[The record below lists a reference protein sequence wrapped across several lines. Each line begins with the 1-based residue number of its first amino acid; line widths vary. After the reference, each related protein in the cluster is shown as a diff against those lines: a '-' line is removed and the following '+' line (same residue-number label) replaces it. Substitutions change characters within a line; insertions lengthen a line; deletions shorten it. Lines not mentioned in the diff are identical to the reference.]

1 MEECVS
7 TALPFVSIVVC
18 SYNGADV
25 LPGALSAIQAQ
36 IYDGQLEVIVV
47 DDGSS
52 DDTSDIAKSFKDV
65 IVVRNEPN
73 QGLAGARNVGI
84 QAAHGDVVAFTD
96 DDCRPEPTWISELA
110 AAYEDESVCGV
121 GGEATSNDSQTI
133 TLRYLRES
141 RPLAPLERSLA
152 ASNKL
157 TYRLGLYVKG
167 LLGLTKRPANTKRR
181 VYSLVGAN
189 MSFRKKALQEVG
201 GFDDRFRFG
210 AEEEDLCKRIY
221 ALHPDGLVYAPEAKI
236 IHHFE
241 PSLRDTLRRSS
252 AYGKGNARMFHKHA
266 NVKPIIY
273 PFPVLVSL
281 LPLLGLLNPWL
292 ALTPLAVIPFIY
304 AKWLGVAWKQ
314 RTIEA
319 VLYGYIQWLQ
329 EWRGNAG
336 FMKGLWQY
344 RHMFKT
350 PKAGDEAAA
359 AEAPAADE
367 TDEAPITAEP
377 VAPAAPQ
384 PPKTSLTIGS
394 LLPPVLLVAGLIAAH
409 AYQLAY
415 LYLPLAIAMVLVSGH
430 LLLRCF
436 GLRSQRLVA
445 RWALS
450 VPLGL
455 AWTMLTGLL
464 AATLLPRLDIARPL
478 DFAPA
483 AVTYSVSLALL
494 YAVSRWRKA
503 KAPALKPERT
513 TLLGWLLYSVAALL
527 PVLSFAGA
535 TILNNGGANTVTI
548 AMFITAIALFAV
560 TLARSKTLP
569 SSVLPVVL
577 FSLSLS
583 ALLTYSLRSA
593 FVFGWDI
600 QQEYDVF
607 QATQQH
613 GTWLIGAQH
622 TPYSA
627 MLSLTTLPTLLSNI
641 AGVPAAAVFKLFYPM
656 LFSVLPV
663 ILYYGYRM
671 YARRWISF
679 VAAALT
685 IAQFHYLQEFSA
697 LARQQI
703 AFLFFAAIL
712 YVLLQERFSLRARRW
727 FIGSAIIGLVLSH
740 YSTAYVAIVLLGLM
754 WLITKIVMF
763 FRRDQLTGIIK
774 NEGYVEWWMVAL
786 LLAGV
791 VFWYGPATHSSAAL
805 RLAVK
810 HHNYSQV
817 ASQSIDMAVDTL
829 APQTGSV
836 KNSNEYLG
844 TVGDTYR
851 HDRPYFDYY
860 ADANNKTIHAVQEP
874 TIAHRAVAYSAG
886 HLLDVA
892 TRIGWWVLGLIGIAI
907 MAVRIIGRRNQRQLE
922 IGVLLGAAVLLFV
935 AIHLIPNVGKYYN
948 VPRMNQQLLM
958 LAALPAVLTAAAVL
972 RGFPGYL
979 RKTAIGSAFIIS
991 FVAATGLLTQFTGGT
1006 PSANLNN
1013 FGTDYHRFYIHQTD
1027 AAAATWLGSV
1037 YDNNSA
1043 IFIDRYAALRLTVP
1057 TSLDNRLMND
1067 VTPETIARGSYVFG
1081 DYKNVVNGVTM
1092 VDVNGRVVVFQFPKA
1107 FLDSHKDLLYSNG
1120 KAVVYK

>member
-1 MEECVS
+1 VS
-7 TALPFVSIVVC
+7 TSLPFVSIVVC

-25 LPGALSAIQAQ
+25 LPDALSAIQAQ
-36 IYDGQLEVIVV
+36 MYDGQLEVIVV

-52 DDTSDIAKSFKDV
+52 DDTSDVAKSFKDV
-65 IVVRNEPN
+65 IVVRNDPN

-84 QAAHGDVVAFTD
+84 QAAHGDIIAFTD
-96 DDCRPEPTWISELA
+96 DDCRPEPTWISELV
-110 AAYEDESVCGV
+110 AAYDDDTVCGV
-121 GGEATSNDSQTI
+121 GGEVVSNDSKTM

-141 RPLAPLERSLA
+141 RPLAPLERTLA

-167 LLGLTKRPANTKRR
+167 LLGLTKRPANTTRR

-201 GFDDRFRFG
+201 CFDDRFRFG

-273 PFPVLVSL
+273 PFPILVSL

-292 ALTPLAVIPFIY
+292 VLTPLAVIPFIY

-329 EWRGNAG
+329 EWRGNVG

-344 RHMFKT
+344 RHMFKM
-350 PKAGDEAAA
+350 PKAGDELAAV
-359 AEAPAADE
+359 EPHVDE
-367 TDEAPITAEP
+367 VLAEP
-377 VAPAAPQ
+377 VVSQ
-384 PPKTSLTIGS
+384 PSKTSITLRSI
-394 LLPPVLLVAGLIAAH
+394 LPPVLLVAGLIAAH
-409 AYQLAY
+409 AWQLAY
-415 LYLPLAIAMVLVSGH
+415 LYLPLAIAMVLVPGN

-436 GLRSQRLVA
+436 GLYSQRLVA
-445 RWALS
+445 RLALS

-455 AWTMLTGLL
+455 LWTMLVGLL
-464 AATLLPRLDIARPL
+464 SATLLPRLHIARPL
-478 DFAPA
+478 DFVPA
-483 AVTYSVSLALL
+483 AVTYGVSLAVL
-494 YAVSRWRKA
+494 YAISRWRKPE
-503 KAPALKPERT
+503 APALKPEQT
-513 TLLGWLLYSVAALL
+513 TPLGWLLYGAAALL
-527 PVLSFAGA
+527 PILSFVGA
-535 TILNNGGANTVTI
+535 TILNSGGANTVTI
-548 AMFITAIALFAV
+548 AMFITAIALFVV

-607 QATQQH
+607 QATQMN

-622 TPYSA
+622 NPYSA
-627 MLSLTTLPTLLSNI
+627 MLSLTTLPTMLSNI
-641 AGVPAAAVFKLFYPM
+641 AGVPAVAVFKLFYPM

-740 YSTAYVAIVLLGLM
+740 YSTAYVAIVLLGVM
-754 WLITKIVMF
+754 WLITKIVML

-774 NEGYVEWWMVAL
+774 NEGYVEWWMIAL
-786 LLAGV
+786 LLASV

-805 RLAVK
+805 RLAAK
-810 HHNYSQV
+810 HHDYSQV
-817 ASQSIDMAVDTL
+817 ASQSMDMALDTL
-829 APQTGSV
+829 APQTGSA
-836 KNSNEYLG
+836 KNSNEYLA

-860 ADANNKTIHAVQEP
+860 ADASNKSVHAVPEP
-874 TIAHRAVAYSAG
+874 AIAHRAVAYPAG

-892 TRIGWWVLGLIGIAI
+892 TRIGWWVLGLVGIAV
-907 MAVRIIGRRNQRQLE
+907 MAVRIIGRREQRQLE
-922 IGVLLGAAVLLFV
+922 IGVLLGAAVVLFI

-958 LAALPAVLTAAAVL
+958 LAALPAVLTAAALL
-972 RGFPGYL
+972 RIFPDYL

-1013 FGTDYHRFYIHQTD
+1013 FGADYHRFYIHQTD
-1027 AAAATWLGSV
+1027 ASAAAWLGSV

-1081 DYKNVVNGVTM
+1081 DYKNVVDGVTM